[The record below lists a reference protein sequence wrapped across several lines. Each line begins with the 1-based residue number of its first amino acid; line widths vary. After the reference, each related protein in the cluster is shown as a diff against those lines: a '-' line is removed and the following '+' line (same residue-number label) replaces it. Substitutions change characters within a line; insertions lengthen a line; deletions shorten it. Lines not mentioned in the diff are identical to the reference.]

1 MDAFI
6 FCHVQFNA
14 SKNGF
19 LTPAEMW
26 GSFAYM
32 GIEMGAMDVL
42 EFLQAADMD
51 RDGNISYRELV
62 EILADPDREVTGDAD
77 AEEDAFTSSSPRGGS
92 AGFGDGFCAQSTQS
106 TDDDDSALLAVG
118 GGSSPGR
125 RALRK
130 QVSLTPVEP
139 RGEAE
144 LTRLQRELLR
154 QEEEEERADEA
165 EESEEEARIRRI
177 IEEEEGWFQVRAI
190 SKIILQLC

>member
-1 MDAFI
+1 MDACI

-19 LTPAEMW
+19 LTPAEVW

-92 AGFGDGFCAQSTQS
+92 AGGFGDGSRTQSTQS

-177 IEEEEGWFQVRAI
+177 IEEEEGRLQVRSI
-190 SKIILQLC
+190 STIIL